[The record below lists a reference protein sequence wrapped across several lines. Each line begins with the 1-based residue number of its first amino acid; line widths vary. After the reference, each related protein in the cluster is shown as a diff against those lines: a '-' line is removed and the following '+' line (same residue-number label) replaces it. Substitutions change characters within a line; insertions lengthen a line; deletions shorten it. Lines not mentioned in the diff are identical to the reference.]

1 MVTCQPTSG
10 LINWT
15 PSEAQG
21 PSTNTFTTIVTDN
34 GTPALSATNTF
45 TVTVNEVNT
54 APLLTGQTNRTINEL
69 TTLTVTNTATDGD
82 LPANILAYQLVSPPT
97 GASISA
103 SGLINWTPSEAQGPS
118 TNTFTT
124 IVTDNGTPALSATN
138 TFTVTVN
145 EVNTAPVLTGQTN
158 RTINELTTL
167 TVTNT
172 ATDGDLPA
180 NILTYQLVS
189 PPTGATISASGV
201 ISWTPSEAQGPSTNT
216 FTTIVTDNG
225 TPALSA
231 TNTFTV
237 TVNELNS
244 APVLAPIANRTN
256 FIGHTV
262 SFTATATDSDFPKN
276 SLPFSLGAGGSAGAA
291 LNANS
296 GVFNS

>member
-1 MVTCQPTSG
+1 MSASG
-10 LINWT
+10 VINWT
-15 PSEAQG
+15 PSEGQG
-21 PSTNTFTTIVTDN
+21 PSTN
-34 GTPALSATNTF
+34 L
-45 TVTVNEVNT
+45 
-54 APLLTGQTNRTINEL
+54 
-69 TTLTVTNTATDGD
+69 
-82 LPANILAYQLVSPPT
+82 
-97 GASISA
+97 
-103 SGLINWTPSEAQGPS
+103 
-118 TNTFTT
+118 FTT

-201 ISWTPSEAQGPSTNT
+201 ISRTPSEAPELSTHT

-231 TNTFTV
+231 TNSFTV
-237 TVNELNS
+237 AVNEVNS
-244 APVLAPIANRTN
+244 SPV
-256 FIGHTV
+256 
-262 SFTATATDSDFPKN
+262 
-276 SLPFSLGAGGSAGAA
+276 
-291 LNANS
+291 
-296 GVFNS
+296 